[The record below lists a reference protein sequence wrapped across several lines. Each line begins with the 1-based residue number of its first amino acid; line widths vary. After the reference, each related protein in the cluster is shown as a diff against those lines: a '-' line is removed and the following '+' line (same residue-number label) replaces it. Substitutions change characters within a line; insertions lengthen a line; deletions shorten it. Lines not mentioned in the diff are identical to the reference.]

1 MVESVME
8 DILKPRRGIVGR
20 RVRNTALACMSCLV
34 WTVIATPALG
44 QDIQSHAFRVKVLD
58 LSSNHQKVTVPL
70 YRNVTIE
77 TTLEVTRADVVAA
90 LIADIQVINPRRIMI
105 TGQSYGTTT
114 LTLTGVNNEQFMIE
128 ISVELDLELLNTTLG
143 NIDSL
148 SEVEAVSVMGN
159 IVLTGRVSSLDRA
172 QRMVELAEL
181 FLPRSAS
188 RNAEFAVQNHMTIV
202 GEQQVTLKC
211 IVAEVSRAATRE
223 LGVNGFIAGKQAA
236 DAFFINQLGGINPI
250 NIGAARRT
258 PISTGNGSV
267 FPLAD
272 AFITGENGIPV
283 SPATT
288 LSIGFPKI
296 QAQTFIRAM
305 TDNNLLKVLAEPS
318 LTAISG
324 EEATFLAG
332 GEFPIPVPQG
342 NQQVT
347 IDFREFG
354 VRLNFTPTVLGHQ
367 RIRLHVAPEVS
378 ELDFSAAV
386 QIEGFV
392 VPGLSTRAAETTVE
406 VGNGQTITIAGLLS
420 EQIRGISSRVPGMGD
435 LPILGTL
442 FRSVNFQ
449 RSLTEL
455 VILVTPEI
463 VAPLEPHQKIRLPG
477 EDILSPSD
485 KELYFMGLLEARN
498 ENQKPKDDPLTM
510 DVSSDP
516 DELSLHGPW
525 GHAGSNS
532 GK

>member
-20 RVRNTALACMSCLV
+20 RVKNTALACMSCLV
-34 WTVIATPALG
+34 WTVFATPALG
-44 QDIQSHAFRVKVLD
+44 QDIQSRAFRVKVLD
-58 LSSNHQKVTVPL
+58 QASNHQKVTVPL
-70 YRNVTIE
+70 YRNITIE
-77 TTLEVTRADVVAA
+77 TTMEVTRADVVAA

-114 LTLTGVNNEQFMIE
+114 LTLTGVNNEQLMIE
-128 ISVELDLELLNTTLG
+128 INVELDLELLNTTLR

-148 SEVEAVSVMGN
+148 SDVKAVSIIGN

-172 QRMVELAEL
+172 KRMVELAEL

-188 RNAEFAVQNHMTIV
+188 RNTEFAVQNHMAIV

-223 LGVNGFIAGKQAA
+223 LGINGFIAGKQAT

-250 NIGAARRT
+250 DIGIARRT
-258 PISTGNGSV
+258 SINN
-267 FPLAD
+267 LAD
-272 AFITGENGIPV
+272 AFISGEDGISV

-296 QAQTFIRAM
+296 QGQMFIRAM
-305 TDNNLLKVLAEPS
+305 ADNNLLKILAEPS

-378 ELDFSAAV
+378 ELDFSSAV

-420 EQIRGISSRVPGMGD
+420 EQIRGISSRVPGIGD
-435 LPILGTL
+435 LPVLGAL

-455 VILVTPEI
+455 VILVTPHI

-498 ENQKPKDDPLTM
+498 ENQEPKDDPLTM
-510 DVSSDP
+510 DISSDP